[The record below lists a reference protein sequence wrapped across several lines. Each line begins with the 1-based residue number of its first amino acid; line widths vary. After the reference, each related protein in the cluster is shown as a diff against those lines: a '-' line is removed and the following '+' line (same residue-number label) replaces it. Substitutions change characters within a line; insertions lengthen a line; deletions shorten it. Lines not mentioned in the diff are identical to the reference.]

1 MNSEYPHAE
10 KHLNKP
16 IIRDLIPLVYPG
28 EGYFTVKEFRGMIE
42 KYHREN
48 GGKSWK
54 VRGKNNLIYYVLQ
67 EYEEQHGWTCVKE
80 GKAFSWGL
88 PKKSTEPPKE
98 STEPPKDPAVPL
110 TLGFG
115 TGAVYVYYFP
125 RDKKLAESE
134 RKSVWQCK
142 IGRTESDVGSRVKRQ
157 MTAAIYEKPEI
168 GLEIRTDNPRCL
180 EKAIHAILELKG
192 RKIDTDGGGNEWFFT
207 SPNEV
212 MVIQTLINGI

>member
-1 MNSEYPHAE
+1 MNSEYPHAG

-16 IIRDLIPLVYPG
+16 IIRDIILSVYPG
-28 EGYFTVKEFRGMIE
+28 NGYFTVNEFGEMIVKHHE
-42 KYHREN
+42 EN

-54 VRGKNNLIYYVLQ
+54 AVEKDAPIRRVLQ
-67 EYEEQHGWTCVKE
+67 ECVERHGWKRVKE

-88 PKKSTEPPKE
+88 PKERTEPPKE
-98 STEPPKDPAVPL
+98 STEPPKGYPVTL
-110 TLGFG
+110 TLGSG
-115 TGAVYVYYFP
+115 AGAVYVYYYP

-134 RKSVWQCK
+134 GKSVWECK
-142 IGRTESDVGSRVKRQ
+142 IGMTGSDVGSRVKGQ
-157 MTAAIYEKPEI
+157 LTAAIYEKPEI

-180 EKAIHAILELKG
+180 ETAIHAILELKG

-212 MVIQTLINGI
+212 MMIYILINGI

>member
-1 MNSEYPHAE
+1 MNSEYPHVG

-28 EGYFTVKEFRGMIE
+28 EGHFTIRQFREMME
-42 KYHREN
+42 KYHMEN
-48 GGKSWK
+48 GGKNWK
-54 VRGKNNLIYYVLQ
+54 VKGKNNLIRYVLQ
-67 EYEEQHGWTCVKE
+67 EYVAQHGWECVDEKTPY
-80 GKAFSWGL
+80 SWGL
-88 PKKSTEPPKE
+88 PKKSTETPKE
-98 STEPPKDPAVPL
+98 RTEPSKGYPVHL
-110 TLGFG
+110 TIGSG

-125 RDKKLAESE
+125 RDKNLAESE
-134 RKSVWQCK
+134 GKSVWQCK
-142 IGRTESDVGSRVKRQ
+142 VGRTEGDVGSRVKGQ

-212 MVIQTLINGI
+212 MMIQILVNGI

>member
-1 MNSEYPHAE
+1 MNSEYPHAG

-16 IIRDLIPLVYPG
+16 IIRDIIPLVYPG
-28 EGYFTVKEFRGMIE
+28 EGYFTVNEFREMME
-42 KYHREN
+42 KYHLEN

-54 VRGKNNLIYYVLQ
+54 AVEKDAPIRRVLQ
-67 EYEEQHGWTCVKE
+67 EYEQHGWKRVKK

-88 PKKSTEPPKE
+88 PKESPEPPKG
-98 STEPPKDPAVPL
+98 SAVPL
-110 TLGFG
+110 TLGSG

-134 RKSVWQCK
+134 KKSVWECK
-142 IGRTESDVGSRVKRQ
+142 IGMTESDVGSRVKGQ

-192 RKIDTDGGGNEWFFT
+192 RKINTDSGGNEWFYT

-212 MVIQTLINGI
+212 IIIQILINGI

>member
-1 MNSEYPHAE
+1 MNSEYPHAG

-16 IIRDLIPLVYPG
+16 IIRDIIPLVYPG

-48 GGKSWK
+48 GGKSWIVK
-54 VRGKNNLIYYVLQ
+54 GKNNLIYYVLQ

-98 STEPPKDPAVPL
+98 STEPPKDSAVPL
-110 TLGFG
+110 TLGSG

-125 RDKKLAESE
+125 RDKKHAESE
-134 RKSVWQCK
+134 GKSVWACK
-142 IGRTESDVGSRVKRQ
+142 IGMTENDVETRVKGQ
-157 MTAAIYEKPEI
+157 MTAAIYEEPEI
-168 GLEIRTDNPRCL
+168 GLEIRTDNPRGL
-180 EKAIHAILELKG
+180 EKSNSRYLGIE
-192 RKIDTDGGGNEWFFT
+192 RSEDGHHR
-207 SPNEV
+207 
-212 MVIQTLINGI
+212 